1 MATPT
6 AGLDPEVVELRA
18 GVTWD
23 TYVRLNDEIH
33 TNAVRLTYHQG
44 NLEIMTVSRSHEG
57 INRLLSSLFENLAEG
72 LEVEF
77 YNAGGTTHRDEE
89 SQTGFEPDTCFYVT
103 NLDYPFR
110 DDGPIELPRDPAP
123 DLIIEVDISRS
134 SLRKMSAYA
143 AVGCREGWRHHAG
156 RLTIFALTKSGVR
169 EVAESAVLPGV
180 RADDLNRLLATAR
193 QMPRIKWSA
202 SIRDWARAQRR
213 QS

>member
-1 MATPT
+1 MLIAT
-6 AGLDPEVVELRA
+6 AASDPEVVELRT

-23 TYVRLNDEIH
+23 TYVRLNDDIH
-33 TNAVRLTYHQG
+33 TNAVRLTYHEG
-44 NLEIMTVSRSHEG
+44 TLEIMTVSRGHEG
-57 INRLLSSLFENLAEG
+57 INRLISDLFENLAEG

-77 YNAGGTTHRDEE
+77 HNAGGTTHRDEE
-89 SQTGFEPDTCFYVT
+89 SQTGFEPDTCFNVT

-134 SLRKMSAYA
+134 SLKKMSAYA